1 MLAKPQILFG
11 FGEIESSMYKRHRK
25 QLPSAAEDVL
35 LRTVGTSYAT
45 CTRQE
50 FYRGSVSIDDSG
62 FVCIFT
68 TQTQLNLWNTNT
80 DLFADETFQTVPEQ
94 FYKIF
99 TLFVEINRFEPKQF
113 YQIFTLFVKINERI
127 YYSNMLYSND
137 ARNNA
142 VVLQR

>member
-1 MLAKPQILFG
+1 MQLVRDK
-11 FGEIESSMYKRHRK
+11 SSIVAV
-25 QLPSAAEDVL
+25 SAL
-35 LRTVGTSYAT
+35 S
-45 CTRQE
+45 
-50 FYRGSVSIDDSG
+50 DDSG